1 MINKNKTL
9 ELLDY
14 INKPMT
20 RESISI
26 LYAANNISYQK
37 CELFNDFIQSLLLL
51 VFDTYMGDDITN
63 QTEQKNHFKW
73 CWDKNV
79 ENFKKEEI
87 VIGDKKSY
95 QYFSQFIS
103 DMYYQVNKKDEKLIN
118 NSLIKTW
125 SFILNAD
132 NVKSKSDVDT
142 FIEVYRMLENSLILT

>member
-26 LYAANNISYQK
+26 LYAANNISHQK
-37 CELFNDFIQSLLLL
+37 CELFNDFIQSLLML

-63 QTEQKNHFKW
+63 PIEQKNHFKW

-95 QYFSQFIS
+95 QYFSRFIS

-118 NSLIKTW
+118 NNLIKIW
-125 SFILNAD
+125 GFILNID

-142 FIEVYRMLENSLILT
+142 FIEVYKMLENSLILT

>member
-103 DMYYQVNKKDEKLIN
+103 DMYYLVNKKDEKLIN

-125 SFILNAD
+125 NFILNVD